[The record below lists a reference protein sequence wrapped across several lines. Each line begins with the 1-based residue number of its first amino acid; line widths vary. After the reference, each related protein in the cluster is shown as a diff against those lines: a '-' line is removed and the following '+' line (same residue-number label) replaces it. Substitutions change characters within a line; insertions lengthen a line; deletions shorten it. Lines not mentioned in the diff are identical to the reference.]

1 VLIEKTDAW
10 HNGMSPPSHQQRLE
24 SLTTA
29 LWSLANARLGVASV
43 IANLHHRRIELRIF
57 ERSDVAN
64 PSSLARSRCDRTTQN
79 NSVLSPKP
87 VHMAIKQ

>member
-10 HNGMSPPSHQQRLE
+10 HNDMSPPSHQQRLE

-29 LWSLANARLGVASV
+29 LWSLADARRVASV
-43 IANLHHRRIELRIF
+43 IANFHHRRIELRIF

-64 PSSLARSRCDRTTQN
+64 PSSLACSRLLQER
-79 NSVLSPKP
+79 LLLE
-87 VHMAIKQ
+87 